1 MRMYKSL
8 SVVLLCAVMIW
19 YAAAQMREQNNGGPL
34 HGIQVDPML
43 PTTAAV
49 QENST
54 LNGRICMTAALRE
67 LEENG
72 EVVVR
77 FLLEGRGQ
85 TYRSSV
91 RITPD
96 CRSENGLYTSS
107 VICEN
112 LDTGT
117 YTLCVESASG
127 ARFDYILAEDGS
139 RSKYEIQDQ
148 QIYFE
153 LSENAKEGSAWF
165 MLREGE
171 VL

>member
-1 MRMYKSL
+1 VSKFMTWLRRADCRRGYCCDHCGREVFSYPL
-8 SVVLLCAVMIW
+8 QRLCE
-19 YAAAQMREQNNGGPL
+19 YCE
-34 HGIQVDPML
+34 
-43 PTTAAV
+43 
-49 QENST
+49 
-54 LNGRICMTAALRE
+54 RE

-148 QIYFE
+148 QICFE

>member
-72 EVVVR
+72 APPVPVKRSDLRESGYRHVYPVCGKCLRGAVR
-77 FLLEGRGQ
+77 LYSGRGRQ
-85 TYRSSV
+85 PLQIR
-91 RITPD
+91 D
-96 CRSENGLYTSS
+96 
-107 VICEN
+107 
-112 LDTGT
+112 
-117 YTLCVESASG
+117 SG
-127 ARFDYILAEDGS
+127 STDLF
-139 RSKYEIQDQ
+139 
-148 QIYFE
+148 
-153 LSENAKEGSAWF
+153 
-165 MLREGE
+165 
-171 VL
+171 